1 MKERCRGP
9 MLRAELQ
16 LRVRYGETDRMGFV
30 YYAAYLPWLVECARQ
45 LFPTVPHPCA
55 FSVRYENS
63 CGYDDLVQVTA
74 QSDDNGIAQVQI
86 AKDGQVA
93 VRGELFYTPLSEP
106 LQAPGLKRGGTHRT
120 PITVRAHETQPWGI
134 PAVTA
139 LTWFETSRN
148 EHMRATGLTYAEC
161 ERRGIWLPVVHAWA
175 ELKGVA
181 GAGEEIVVESTAIQS
196 GVRVGFANRIVNKR
210 GEELCV
216 GGTLHVCITP
226 AGKVLKPM
234 PELVERLGIKS

>member
-1 MKERCRGP
+1 MP
-9 MLRAELQ
+9 QAELS

-30 YYAAYLPWLVECARQ
+30 YYAAYLPWMVECARR
-45 LFPTVPHPCA
+45 LFPVQPHPRA

-63 CGYDDLVQVTA
+63 CGYDDLVKVTA
-74 QSDDNGIAQVQI
+74 QSDSPGMAQVQI
-86 AKDGQVA
+86 AKDDLVA
-93 VRGELFYTPLSEP
+93 VRGELYYAPLSQP
-106 LQAPGLKRGGTHRT
+106 LDSPELKRGGNWRT

-139 LTWFETSRN
+139 LTWFEASRN
-148 EHMRATGLTYAEC
+148 EHMRAVGLTYAEC
-161 ERRGIWLPVVHAWA
+161 ECRNIWLPVVQAWA
-175 ELKGVA
+175 ELKGVV
-181 GAGEEIVVESTAIQS
+181 GASEGITVESIAIRN
-196 GVRVGFANRIVNKR
+196 GVRVGFANRIVNGR

-234 PELVERLGIKS
+234 SELVERLRIMS

>member
-1 MKERCRGP
+1 MP
-9 MLRAELQ
+9 RAELE

-30 YYAAYLPWLVECARQ
+30 YYAAYLPWMVECARR
-45 LFPTVPHPCA
+45 LFPTVPHSRA
-55 FSVRYENS
+55 FSVHYENS
-63 CGYDDLVQVTA
+63 CAYDDLVKVNA
-74 QSDDNGIAQVQI
+74 QSDSPGIANVQI
-86 AKDGQVA
+86 AKNNLVA
-93 VRGELFYTPLSEP
+93 VRGELFYAPLSQPLEP
-106 LQAPGLKRGGTHRT
+106 PGLKRGGSWRT

-139 LTWFETSRN
+139 LTWFEVSRN

-161 ERRGIWLPVVHAWA
+161 ERSGIWLPVVHAWA

-181 GAGEEIVVESTAIQS
+181 GAGEEIAVESTAIQS
-196 GVRVGFANRIVNKR
+196 GVRVGFANRIVNGR

-226 AGKVLKPM
+226 TGKVLKPIT
-234 PELVERLGIKS
+234 ELLTKLELT